1 MPDALIGLADAIKAL
16 RQELAMAMEEGQE
29 KSVRFEL
36 GPVEMEFLLQV
47 TKDAGGSA
55 GVKFWIVSLGG
66 QAGISSGSTHRVKLA
81 LTPKDAFGESP
92 LISDTEKT
100 LSAAGNSEAS
110 DASDTEPGSDIR
122 R

>member
-1 MPDALIGLADAIKAL
+1 MPEALVGLADAIKAL

-81 LTPKDAFGESP
+81 LTPKDALGESP

-110 DASDTEPGSDIR
+110 DASDTEPESDIR

>member
-1 MPDALIGLADAIKAL
+1 MPEEWVGLADAIKAL
-16 RQELAMAMEEGQE
+16 RQEIAAAMEEGQD
-29 KSVRFEL
+29 KSIRFEL

-55 GVKFWIVSLGG
+55 GVKFWIVSFGG

-81 LTPKDAFGESP
+81 LTPKDAFNDSP

-100 LSAAGNSEAS
+100 QSAASNGNAS
-110 DASDTEPGSDIR
+110 DASDTEPGI
-122 R
+122 

>member
-1 MPDALIGLADAIKAL
+1 VPEEWVGLADAIKAL
-16 RQELAMAMEEGQE
+16 RQEIAAAMEEGQD

-47 TKDAGGSA
+47 TKDAGASA

-81 LTPKDAFGESP
+81 LTPKNAKNESP
-92 LISDTEKT
+92 LIADTEKARST
-100 LSAAGNSEAS
+100 ASNGNAS
-110 DASDTEPGSDIR
+110 DASDTEPGN
-122 R
+122 